1 MHTNGE
7 AKQEEKKGQ
16 KWVNSLEIGLRLSAF
31 VTSISATCIA
41 FTSNQSA
48 LIFGIQME
56 AKYSYSSAFKF
67 YAFATAIASVS
78 CVLSLGFIFF
88 LNCRTAPSKGN
99 YNWFIFMH
107 DLVIMCV
114 LVSGCAAA
122 TSIGYVGQYGN
133 EHAGWMPICD
143 HFHAFCHKIT
153 TAVALGYISFIFFF
167 FLTIVSATTVA
178 PTLHL

>member
-1 MHTNGE
+1 MNIL
-7 AKQEEKKGQ
+7 KLYKKKLYKKIRNKLDGKMQ
-16 KWVNSLEIGLRLSAF
+16 
-31 VTSISATCIA
+31 
-41 FTSNQSA
+41 
-48 LIFGIQME
+48 
-56 AKYSYSSAFKF
+56 
-67 YAFATAIASVS
+67 
-78 CVLSLGFIFF
+78 
-88 LNCRTAPSKGN
+88 
-99 YNWFIFMH
+99 
-107 DLVIMCV
+107 VIMCV